1 MLFTTE
7 NFEAEVLKAETPVM
21 VDFFADWCGP
31 CKMMGPLVEKLAEK
45 YAGQMKVGKL
55 NVDDDMDIAQK
66 YGVASIP
73 TFIFFK
79 NGEVVKTLVGGMPV
93 SELEENIKEV
103 L

>member
-79 NGEVVKTLVGGMPV
+79 NGEAVKTLVGGMPV

>member
-7 NFEAEVLKAETPVM
+7 NFQSEVLEAKLPVM

-45 YAGQMKVGKL
+45 YEGKVKIGKL
-55 NVDDDMDIAQK
+55 NVDDDMEVAQK

-73 TFIFFK
+73 TFVFFK
-79 NGEVVKTLVGGMPV
+79 DGQAVKTIVGGMPV
-93 SELEENIKEV
+93 DELEAKIQEI

>member
-7 NFEAEVLKAETPVM
+7 NFETEVLKAETPVM

-66 YGVASIP
+66 YEVASIP